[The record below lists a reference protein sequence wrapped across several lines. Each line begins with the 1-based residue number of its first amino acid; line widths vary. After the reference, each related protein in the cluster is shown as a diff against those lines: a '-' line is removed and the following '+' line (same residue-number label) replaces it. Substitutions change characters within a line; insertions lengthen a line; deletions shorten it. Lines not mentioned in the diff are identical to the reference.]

1 MVLRTPWADPHRL
14 DKWQVAELTVEAAQ
28 KQLFALMGR
37 NVGST
42 SDFFRVPPDAAVELG
57 AELEI

>member
-1 MVLRTPWADPHRL
+1 MFRW
-14 DKWQVAELTVEAAQ
+14 Q

-42 SDFFRVPPDAAVELG
+42 ADFFHVPPDAAVELG
-57 AELEI
+57 AEVEI